1 MSKIKKNL
9 GYQTIY
15 QILNTCI
22 PLITSPYL
30 ARVLG
35 AEKQGVFSYTQSI
48 VNYFTLFAMLGVVNY
63 GTRTIAGCGKNKEKR
78 SKTFWNIYVLQL
90 CCTIISISVYTF
102 YLINI
107 CSQNI
112 YIAFLQ
118 IFYLLGSLVDINW
131 LFFGIEKFKITVSR
145 NMVIRICSVALIL
158 MLVRKPGDLW
168 IYTLIMSGSTF
179 LSNAILWFFALKEI
193 DLKSIKN
200 ISRLEIISHIKPNLL
215 LFIPL
220 MAMSVYHIMDKT
232 MLGLLST
239 YKEVG
244 YYYNAD
250 KIINIP
256 IGVLSGI
263 GTVMLPRMTSLNKEG
278 KLEESRKLFL
288 LSIELIIVVA
298 VAMACGISAISKEF
312 TPFFFGKGYDECIR
326 LIIALAPVL
335 VIKGLSEI
343 ARMQYLIPNHKEKI
357 FIESVFCGAGV
368 NFVVNWFL
376 ITRLG
381 ALGAV
386 IGTLVAE
393 LVSCIWQ
400 YVKMNRYISCLTTIS
415 KSIIY
420 VLFGVIMFT
429 MVRIVAMC
437 FNGGSVAL
445 FFEVLTGIITY
456 AVICLSY
463 WKATKNKILSLL
475 IKKK

>member
-1 MSKIKKNL
+1 MSKLKKNL

-63 GTRTIAGCGKNKEKR
+63 GTRTIADCGKDRGKR
-78 SKTFWNIYVLQL
+78 SKTFWNIYMLQL
-90 CCTIISISVYTF
+90 CCTVISISVYAF
-102 YLINI
+102 YLTQI

-131 LFFGIEKFKITVSR
+131 LFFGVEKFKITVSR
-145 NMVIRICSVALIL
+145 NMVIR
-158 MLVRKPGDLW
+158 
-168 IYTLIMSGSTF
+168 IMSGSTF
-179 LSNAILWFFALKEI
+179 LSNAILWFFASKEI
-193 DLKSIKN
+193 ELKAIKK
-200 ISRLEIISHIKPNLL
+200 ISWFEVASHIKPNLV
-215 LFIPL
+215 LFVPL

-239 YKEVG
+239 YKQVG

-256 IGVLSGI
+256 IGILTGV
-263 GTVMLPRMTSLNKEG
+263 GTVMLPRMTSLNKAG
-278 KLEESRKLFL
+278 KLEEARKLFL

-326 LIIALAPVL
+326 LIIALSPVL

-376 ITRLG
+376 ISRLG

-393 LVSCIWQ
+393 LVSCVWQ
-400 YVKMNRYISCLTTIS
+400 YIKMNKYISCLTTIF
-415 KSIIY
+415 KSMIY
-420 VLFGVIMFT
+420 VVFGVIMFT
-429 MVRIVAMC
+429 IVRVVALC
-437 FNGGSVAL
+437 FNGGIVAL
-445 FFEVLTGIITY
+445 FFEVLAGIITY
-456 AVICLSY
+456 AVICLIY
-463 WKATKNKILSLL
+463 WKVTKNKIVGLV